1 MHRVVMVSCAALLLA
16 QVLMKSRT
24 DQELPV
30 HAAFRVLSSGRV
42 TVKVDGDVRHQ
53 GIYKL
58 PANNLAL
65 DAIKMADPTRS
76 VKLSIPDSAVAG
88 LSLQN
93 GSAVTLELLPDGSH
107 HLAVTDIGVS
117 ERMVL
122 GIPLDI
128 STMSEADFSR
138 LPGIGPALAKRI
150 AEYRQKNG
158 GILRVEDLVMIEGVG
173 EKKYRLILSYLQ
185 PSKTK

>member
-1 MHRVVMVSCAALLLA
+1 MHRVVMVSCAALLFT

-30 HAAFRVLSSGRV
+30 HAAFLVLSSSRV

-53 GIYKL
+53 GIYEL
-58 PANNLAL
+58 NANNLAL
-65 DAIKMADPTRS
+65 DAIKMADPMRS
-76 VKLSIPDSAVAG
+76 VKLSILDSAVAG

-128 STMSEADFSR
+128 SAMSEADFNR

-158 GILRVEDLVMIEGVG
+158 GILRVEDLRMIEGVG
-173 EKKYRLILSYLQ
+173 EKKYRLILSCLQ
-185 PSKTK
+185 PSETK

>member
-16 QVLMKSRT
+16 QVIMKSRT
-24 DQELPV
+24 GQDIPV
-30 HAAFRVLSSGRV
+30 QAAFRVLSSGRV

-53 GIYKL
+53 GIFELNAKY
-58 PANNLAL
+58 LAL
-65 DAIKMADPTRS
+65 DAIKMADPMRP
-76 VKLSIPDSAVAG
+76 VNLSKSDFSVAG
-88 LSLQN
+88 LPLRN

-107 HLAVTDIGVS
+107 RLVVADIAVS
-117 ERMVL
+117 ERIVL

-128 STMSEADFSR
+128 STMSETDFAR

-158 GILRVEDLVMIEGVG
+158 GILRVEDLGMIEGIG
-173 EKKYRLILSYLQ
+173 EKKFRMIRSYLQ
-185 PSKTK
+185 PSENK